1 MLWTNLRNQV
11 RQTPLPKW
19 KPLIPLFEAVMNSF
33 QAVRDAK
40 RTSSDGFIRIT
51 IERDHGLLGDDQ
63 EAPHSFTIADNGIGL
78 NDENFDS
85 FNTAFSDHKLAR
97 GGKGLGRFTWLKAFE
112 KVEIDSTFKEADEDH
127 PQRRTFTFD
136 ENYELEKEGLPE
148 AAPGRS
154 VGTSVKLVNF
164 REPYKSTCPRTTDQI
179 IQKLIEHFL
188 LIFLET
194 DSPQVTLID
203 KGLVHSVN
211 DVFEKEFRATAAAH
225 KFFIKSSEFTL
236 HGFRLTTPKLSR
248 HKLVYS
254 ANQRGVVSD
263 KLEDYIP
270 NLHARLV
277 DQEGNSF
284 VYLGIVQ
291 SPYLTQRVNPARTD
305 FDFGSGEDAEVD
317 QGSLFDDEIKRAE
330 IRDASLKYIQDDLA
344 EAIQTINEAK
354 EERLRSYVQTD
365 APQYKVLMKYTPEFI
380 DRISPNAT
388 KPDLEA
394 ALHRELYQ
402 REVKMK
408 AEGSR
413 IIKEAEKV
421 DDYEAYHRR
430 LSDFM
435 ENYNEL
441 GASALAQYIM
451 HRRIILD
458 FLERAISIG
467 DGDKKYPLE
476 KVVHQLVFPMRS
488 TSEDIPYHE
497 QNLWMIDERLTYHT
511 FLSSDKQLKSI
522 ESIES
527 NSQKRPDLFIYDRKL
542 IYAEG
547 DQPINSITIL
557 EFKRPERDDYTQD
570 DNPVIQS
577 LELVEEIRSGEFKNE
592 KGRKISVANEKIPAF
607 VYVISDITPTLKKV
621 LRTIDAIPTP
631 DNQGYYGFQKTYSAY
646 YEVIDYNKLL
656 NDAKKRNR
664 IFFDKINLLNSNT

>member
-40 RTSSDGFIRIT
+40 RSNKDGFIEIT
-51 IERDHGLLGDDQ
+51 IERDAVLLD
-63 EAPHSFTIADNGIGL
+63 EEFAPIRSFTITDNGIGL

-97 GGKGLGRFTWLKAFE
+97 GGKGLGRFTWLKAFD
-112 KVEIDSTFKEADEDH
+112 KVEIDSTFKEKGEEA
-127 PQRRTFTFD
+127 QRRTFMFD
-136 ENYELEKEGLPE
+136 EDYEMDKEGLPQ
-148 AAPGRS
+148 ATPGR
-154 VGTSVKLVNF
+154 GTGTTIGLIGY
-164 REPYKSTCPRTTDQI
+164 REPYKGTCPRTTDQI

-188 LIFLET
+188 LIFLEDDCPRVSVT
-194 DSPQVTLID
+194 DQ
-203 KGLVHSVN
+203 GLVHSVN
-211 DVFEKEFRATAAAH
+211 EVFDKEFRATAAAH
-225 KFFIKSSEFTL
+225 EFHIKGMPFTL

-263 KLEDYIP
+263 KLEAFVP
-270 NLHARLV
+270 NLNTRLI
-277 DQEGNSF
+277 DRDGNSF

-291 SPYLTQRVNPARTD
+291 SPYLTQHVNPARTD
-305 FDFGSGEDAEVD
+305 FDFASGDDGEVD
-317 QGSLFDDEIKRAE
+317 QASLFDDEIKRSE
-330 IRDASLKYIQDDLA
+330 IRDESLKHIEADLR
-344 EAIQTINEAK
+344 EAIQSINEVK
-354 EERLRSYVQTD
+354 EEKLRNYVRSD
-365 APQYKVLMKYTPEFI
+365 APQYKILMKYTPEFI
-380 DRISPNAT
+380 DKISPNAT
-388 KPDLEA
+388 KPDMET

-430 LSDFM
+430 LSAFM
-435 ENYNEL
+435 EDYNEL
-441 GASALAQYIM
+441 GTSALAQYIM
-451 HRRIILD
+451 HRRIILE
-458 FLERAISIG
+458 FLERAISLG

-488 TSEDIPYHE
+488 TSEEIPYHE

-511 FLSSDKQLKSI
+511 FLASDKQLRSLENP
-522 ESIES
+522 ESD
-527 NSQKRPDLFIYDRKL
+527 SQKRPDLFIYDQKL
-542 IYAEG
+542 VYGEG
-547 DQPINSITIL
+547 DHPINSITIL
-557 EFKRPERDDYTQD
+557 EFKRPERDDYSQD

-577 LELVEEIRSGEFKNE
+577 LELVDSIRSGEFKDS
-592 KGRKISVANEKIPAF
+592 KGRRISVANEKIPAF
-607 VYVISDITPTLKKV
+607 CYVISDITPTLKRV
-621 LRTIDAIPTP
+621 LKTIDATPTP
-631 DNQGYYGFQKTYSAY
+631 DNQGYYGFHKTYAAY

-656 NDAKKRNR
+656 GDAKKRNR
-664 IFFDKINLLNSNT
+664 IFFDKLNVLQTNT

>member
-40 RTSSDGFIRIT
+40 RSGSSGFIRIT
-51 IERDHGLLGDDQ
+51 IERENILIDEDQ
-63 EAPHSFTIADNGIGL
+63 APIRNFIIIDNGIGL
-78 NDENFDS
+78 NDANFDS
-85 FNTAFSDHKLAR
+85 FNTAFSDHKLSR
-97 GGKGLGRFTWLKAFE
+97 GGKGLGRFTWLKAFDR
-112 KVEIDSTFKEADEDH
+112 VGIDSVFREDGDEAL
-127 PQRRTFTFD
+127 RRSFTFD
-136 ENYELEKEGLPE
+136 EGYELEKEGLPKPS
-148 AAPGRS
+148 PGKAT
-154 VGTSVKLVNF
+154 GTSVGLLSFK
-164 REPYKSTCPRTTDQI
+164 EPYKSTCPRTTDQI
-179 IQKLIEHFL
+179 IQKLVEHFL
-188 LIFLET
+188 LIFLEA
-194 DSPQVTLID
+194 DCPRVTVID
-203 KGLVHSVN
+203 HGLTHSVN
-211 DVFEKEFRATAAAH
+211 DVFDKEFRTTAAVHDFA
-225 KFFIKSSEFTL
+225 IKGIRFTL

-263 KLEDYIP
+263 KLEQHIP
-270 NLHARLV
+270 NLNARLI
-277 DQEGNSF
+277 DKDGSSF

-291 SPYLTQRVNPARTD
+291 SPYLTQHVNPARTD
-305 FDFGSGEDAEVD
+305 FDFASGDDGEVD
-317 QGSLFDDEIKRAE
+317 QSSLFDDEIKRSE
-330 IRDASLKYIQDDLA
+330 IRDASLRYIEEDLS
-344 EAIQTINEAK
+344 EAIQSINDAK
-354 EERLRSYVQTD
+354 EEKLLDYVKSD
-365 APQYKVLMKYTPEFI
+365 APQYKILMKYTPEFI
-380 DRISPNAT
+380 DKISPNASKT
-388 KPDLEA
+388 DMEV

-421 DDYEAYHRR
+421 DDYDTYHRR
-430 LSDFM
+430 LADFM

-441 GASALAQYIM
+441 GTSALAQYIM

-467 DGDKKYPLE
+467 DNDKKYPLE
-476 KVVHQLVFPMRS
+476 KIVHQLVFPMRT
-488 TSEDIPYHE
+488 TSADIPYSE

-511 FLSSDKQLKSI
+511 FLSSDKQLRSL
-522 ESIES
+522 EPFDSDS
-527 NSQKRPDLFIYDRKL
+527 ARRPDLFIYDQKL
-542 IYAEG
+542 IYGEG

-577 LELVEEIRSGEFKNE
+577 LELVELIRSGEFKDH
-592 KGRKISVANEKIPAF
+592 KGRKISVATPQIPAF
-607 VYVISDITPTLKKV
+607 CHIISDITPTLKRV
-621 LRTIDAIPTP
+621 LKTVDAILTP
-631 DNQGYYGFQKTYSAY
+631 DNQGYYGFHKTYAAY

-656 NDAKKRNR
+656 GDAEKRNR